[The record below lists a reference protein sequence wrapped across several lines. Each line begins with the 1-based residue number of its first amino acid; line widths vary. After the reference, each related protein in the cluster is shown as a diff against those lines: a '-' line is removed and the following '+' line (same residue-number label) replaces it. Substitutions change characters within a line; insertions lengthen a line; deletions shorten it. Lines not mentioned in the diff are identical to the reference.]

1 MNLNKNIIIA
11 LSKYKTDAQIKGES
25 FKVRAYDKVIKNIEN
40 INENIR
46 DYIHKVFKDLSNM
59 NLATF
64 TDMTLDRINSKLSIQ
79 E

>member
-1 MNLNKNIIIA
+1 MFEKRSLSNIQIYNKCQIVIPELEDKI
-11 LSKYKTDAQIKGES
+11 DAIKSG
-25 FKVRAYDKVIKNIEN
+25 EN